1 MLPEKGTVFFPERAF
16 IGTPADAGLA
26 YEDVFFRT
34 TDSVRLHAWWVPHPR
49 AIATWL
55 WFHGN
60 AGNISH
66 RLENL
71 ALLHQ
76 AVPVSVFLFDYREYG
91 RSEGEISKAG
101 TFLDAEAA
109 FQAATTSAAGSGLP
123 LILFGRSLGTALAV
137 HVAAR
142 HCCAGLVLE
151 AAFTSS
157 ADVMRLYFP
166 FLPPPPPGKPTYDSL
181 ALIANVRYPIL
192 FLHGEMDEVIPL
204 EMARRLFTAA
214 PAPKAF
220 EIIPGAGHNDTYV
233 VGGEAY
239 FETLARFVRE
249 AAARA
254 AAA

>member
-1 MLPEKGTVFFPERAF
+1 MLPERGTVFFPERAF

-34 TDSVRLHAWWVPHPR
+34 TDGVRLHAWWVPHPR

-71 ALLHQ
+71 ALLHE

-101 TFLDAEAA
+101 TFLDGEAA
-109 FQAATTSAAGSGLP
+109 FQAAAARATESGLP

-137 HVAAR
+137 HIAAR
-142 HCCAGLVLE
+142 HRCAGAVLE

-157 ADVMRLYFP
+157 ADVIRLYFP
-166 FLPPPPPGKPTYDSL
+166 FLPPPSPGTPTYDSL
-181 ALIANVRYPIL
+181 AQIGSVRCPVL
-192 FLHGEMDEVIPL
+192 FLHGERDEIIPL
-204 EMARRLFTAA
+204 EMARRLFAA
-214 PAPKAF
+214 AREPKAL
-220 EIIPGAGHNDTYV
+220 EVIRGAGHNDTYV
-233 VGGEAY
+233 VGGRAY

-249 AAARA
+249 ATARA
-254 AAA
+254 AVA

>member
-26 YEDVFFRT
+26 FEDVFFRT
-34 TDSVRLHAWWVPHPR
+34 GDGVRLHAWWVPHPR

-71 ALLHQ
+71 VLLQ
-76 AVPVSVFLFDYREYG
+76 EAVPVSVFLFDYREYG
-91 RSEGEISKAG
+91 RSEGRISKAG

-109 FQAATTSAAGSGLP
+109 FQAAAASAAASALP
-123 LILFGRSLGTALAV
+123 LILFGRSLGTTLAV

-142 HCCAGLVLE
+142 QRCAGCVLE

-166 FLPPPPPGKPTYDSL
+166 FLPPPPPGTPTYDSL
-181 ALIANVRYPIL
+181 ALIASVRCPIL
-192 FLHGEMDEVIPL
+192 FLHGEWDEVIPL

-220 EIIPGAGHNDTYV
+220 EVIPGAGHNDTYII
-233 VGGEAY
+233 GGQAY

-254 AAA
+254 GVA

>member
-1 MLPEKGTVFFPERAF
+1 MFPEKGTVFFPERGF
-16 IGTPADAGLA
+16 IGTPSDAGLA
-26 YEDVFFRT
+26 FEDVFFHT
-34 TDSVRLHAWWVPHPR
+34 ADGVRLHAWWVPHPR
-49 AIATWL
+49 AAATWL

-71 ALLHQ
+71 VLLQ
-76 AVPVSVFLFDYREYG
+76 EAVPVSVFLFDYREYG
-91 RSEGEISKAG
+91 RSAGEISKAG

-109 FQAATTSAAGSGLP
+109 YQAAAGRAALP

-137 HVAAR
+137 HVAAHHR
-142 HCCAGLVLE
+142 CAGVILE

-166 FLPPPPPGKPTYDSL
+166 FVPPPSPGAPTYDSL
-181 ALIANVRYPIL
+181 ALIGRVRSPFL
-192 FLHGEMDEVIPL
+192 FLHGEQDQIIPL
-204 EMARRLFTAA
+204 EMARRLFAAA
-214 PAPKAF
+214 PDPKRF
-220 EIIPGAGHNDTYV
+220 EVIPGAGHNDTYV
-233 VGGEAY
+233 VGGRTY

-254 AAA
+254 PGA

>member
-26 YEDVFFRT
+26 YQDVFFRT
-34 TDSVRLHAWWVPHPR
+34 TDGVRLHAWWVPHPR

-109 FQAATTSAAGSGLP
+109 FQAATASAAGSGLP

-142 HCCAGLVLE
+142 HRCAGLVLE

-166 FLPPPPPGKPTYDSL
+166 FLPPPPPGTPTYDTL
-181 ALIANVRYPIL
+181 AFIANVRCPIL

-220 EIIPGAGHNDTYV
+220 EVIPGAGHNDTYV
-233 VGGEAY
+233 VGGQAY

-249 AAARA
+249 ATARA
-254 AAA
+254 TVA

>member
-1 MLPEKGTVFFPERAF
+1 MFPEKGTVFFPERAF

-26 YEDVFFRT
+26 SEDVFFRT
-34 TDSVRLHAWWVPHPR
+34 SDGVRLHAWWVPHPK
-49 AIATWL
+49 AVATWL

-71 ALLHQ
+71 VLLHQ

-109 FQAATTSAAGSGLP
+109 FQAAAARATESRLP

-137 HVAAR
+137 HIAAR
-142 HCCAGLVLE
+142 HRCAGSVLE

-166 FLPPPPPGKPTYDSL
+166 FLPPPSPGAPTYDSL
-181 ALIANVRYPIL
+181 AEIGSVRCPVL
-192 FLHGEMDEVIPL
+192 FVHGERDEIIPL
-204 EMARRLFTAA
+204 EMARRLFAA
-214 PAPKAF
+214 AREPKAF
-220 EIIPGAGHNDTYV
+220 EVVRGAGHNDTYV
-233 VGGEAY
+233 VGGQAY

-249 AAARA
+249 ATARA
-254 AAA
+254 AVA

>member
-1 MLPEKGTVFFPERAF
+1 MFPEKGTVFFPERAF
-16 IGTPADAGLA
+16 IGTPADAGLP

-34 TDSVRLHAWWVPHPR
+34 TDGVRLHAWWVPHPKAA
-49 AIATWL
+49 AIWL

-71 ALLHQ
+71 VLQHET
-76 AVPVSVFLFDYREYG
+76 VPVSVFLFDYREYG

-109 FQAATTSAAGSGLP
+109 FQAATARATGSGLP

-137 HVAAR
+137 HIAAR
-142 HCCAGLVLE
+142 HRCAGAVLE

-166 FLPPPPPGKPTYDSL
+166 FLPPPSPGTPTYDSL
-181 ALIANVRYPIL
+181 AQIENVRCPLL
-192 FLHGEMDEVIPL
+192 FLHGERDEIIPL
-204 EMARRLFTAA
+204 EMARRLFAA
-214 PAPKAF
+214 AREPKAL
-220 EIIPGAGHNDTYV
+220 EVIRGAGHNDTYV
-233 VGGEAY
+233 VGGRAY

-249 AAARA
+249 ATARA
-254 AAA
+254 TVA

>member
-1 MLPEKGTVFFPERAF
+1 MVPEKGTVFFPERAF

-34 TDSVRLHAWWVPHPR
+34 TDGVRLHAWWVPHPK
-49 AIATWL
+49 AVATWL

-71 ALLHQ
+71 VLLHQ

-91 RSEGEISKAG
+91 RSEGDISKAG

-109 FQAATTSAAGSGLP
+109 FQTAAARATESGLP

-137 HVAAR
+137 NIAAR
-142 HCCAGLVLE
+142 HRCAGAVLE

-166 FLPPPPPGKPTYDSL
+166 FLPPPSPGAPTYDSL
-181 ALIANVRYPIL
+181 AQIGNVRCPVL
-192 FLHGEMDEVIPL
+192 FLHGERDEIIPL
-204 EMARRLFTAA
+204 EMARRLFAA
-214 PAPKAF
+214 AREPKAF
-220 EIIPGAGHNDTYV
+220 EVIRGAGHNDTYV
-233 VGGEAY
+233 VGGQGY

-249 AAARA
+249 ATARA
-254 AAA
+254 AVA

>member
-1 MLPEKGTVFFPERAF
+1 MFPEKGTVFFPERAF
-16 IGTPADAGLA
+16 IGTPTDAGLP

-34 TDSVRLHAWWVPHPR
+34 TDGVRLHAWWVPHPK
-49 AIATWL
+49 AVATWL

-71 ALLHQ
+71 ALLRE

-109 FQAATTSAAGSGLP
+109 FQAAAARATESRLP

-137 HVAAR
+137 HIAAR
-142 HCCAGLVLE
+142 HRCAGSVLE

-166 FLPPPPPGKPTYDSL
+166 FLPPPSPGAPTYDSL
-181 ALIANVRYPIL
+181 AQIASVRCPVL
-192 FLHGEMDEVIPL
+192 FLHGERDEIIPL
-204 EMARRLFTAA
+204 EMARRLFAA
-214 PAPKAF
+214 AREPKTF
-220 EIIPGAGHNDTYV
+220 EVVRGAGHNDTYV
-233 VGGEAY
+233 VGGRAY

-249 AAARA
+249 ATARA
-254 AAA
+254 AVA

>member
-1 MLPEKGTVFFPERAF
+1 MFPEKGTVFFPEREF

-34 TDSVRLHAWWVPHPR
+34 TDGVRLHAWWVPHPR

-91 RSEGEISKAG
+91 RSEGQISKAG
-101 TFLDAEAA
+101 TFLDAAAA
-109 FQAATTSAAGSGLP
+109 FQAAAAQATGSARP

-137 HVAAR
+137 RVAAQHR
-142 HCCAGLVLE
+142 CAGCVLE

-166 FLPPPPPGKPTYDSL
+166 FLPPPPPGVPTYDSL
-181 ALIANVRYPIL
+181 ALIGNVRCPIL
-192 FLHGEMDEVIPL
+192 FVHGEHDEIIPL

-214 PAPKAF
+214 REPKAF
-220 EIIPGAGHNDTYV
+220 EVIPGAGHNDTYV
-233 VGGEAY
+233 VGGQAY

-249 AAARA
+249 ATTRA
-254 AAA
+254 PVA